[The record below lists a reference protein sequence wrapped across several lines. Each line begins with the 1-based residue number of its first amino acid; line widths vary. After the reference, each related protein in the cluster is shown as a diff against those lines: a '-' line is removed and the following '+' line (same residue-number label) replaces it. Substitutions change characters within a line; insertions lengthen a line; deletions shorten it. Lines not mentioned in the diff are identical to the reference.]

1 MTALAMCR
9 IWLLK
14 GKEVQYWEG
23 SKICIVGT
31 PGLLRIQCTRAIR
44 TLRREGGMS
53 RKRLAEIIVAYIII
67 IAVVLL
73 VATLTPSPS
82 ETMFPVPPMVA
93 AGGSRT
99 VGLKS
104 DGSVVAVGSN
114 DYE

>member
-1 MTALAMCR
+1 
-9 IWLLK
+9 
-14 GKEVQYWEG
+14 
-23 SKICIVGT
+23 VGT

-44 TLRREGGMS
+44 TLRREDGMS

-82 ETMFPVPPMVA
+82 ETMFTVPPMVA

>member
-1 MTALAMCR
+1 
-9 IWLLK
+9 
-14 GKEVQYWEG
+14 
-23 SKICIVGT
+23 
-31 PGLLRIQCTRAIR
+31 
-44 TLRREGGMS
+44 MS
-53 RKRLAEIIVAYIII
+53 GKRLAEIIVAYIII

-73 VATLTPSPS
+73 VATLTPNPS